1 MYETDRAPRGHLQL
15 APYQPE
21 TIAQAEQRGYDR
33 GFTTAT
39 SILSAEFKRL
49 QASTRDRALGIGACI
64 GLAAGGFLG
73 AVVMHAA
80 VR

>member
-1 MYETDRAPRGHLQL
+1 MYETERAPRPHLQL

-39 SILSAEFKRL
+39 TVLSAEFKRL
-49 QASTRDRALGIGACI
+49 QASTRDRALGLGACI
-64 GLAAGGFLG
+64 GLAAGSFMG
-73 AVVMHAA
+73 AVVMHA
-80 VR
+80 VIR